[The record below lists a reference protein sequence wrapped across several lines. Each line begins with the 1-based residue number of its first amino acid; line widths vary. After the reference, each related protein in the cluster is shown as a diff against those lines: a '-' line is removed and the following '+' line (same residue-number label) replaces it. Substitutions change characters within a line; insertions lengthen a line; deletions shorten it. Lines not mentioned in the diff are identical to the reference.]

1 MVCPVP
7 ATDMTRRET
16 ARKAAG
22 AALWEQVAR
31 SLTQELELARLR
43 PGDRLQSEAAL
54 CARFGVSRVTLRQ
67 ALNGLEQR
75 GLVHPQAGRGW
86 FVGGARGLIPL
97 SEEPGALQS
106 FSEMARGRGL
116 TPDARILHFLHRP
129 ADWVEAGKLGIAPG
143 AKLLSLRRLRRL
155 DGSAVAVDHS
165 LVPAALLPDS
175 KADDFVEGSLYA
187 ALERHD
193 ARPFRADYEVQ
204 AVSADAEHAEL
215 LGVELGAP
223 LLAASQI
230 CTDQQGRRIE
240 WGQITYRG
248 DRYRFHAVLHA

>member
-1 MVCPVP
+1 MP
-7 ATDMTRRET
+7 TTRVIRHGGT
-16 ARKAAG
+16 TG
-22 AALWEQVAR
+22 SGGTALWEQVTH
-31 SLTQELELARLR
+31 SLTQELEQGRLR
-43 PGDRLQSEAAL
+43 AGDRLPSEAAL

-67 ALNGLEQR
+67 ALAGLEQR

-86 FVGGARGLIPL
+86 FVGGARGALPL

-106 FSEMARGRGL
+106 FSEMARSRGL
-116 TPDARILHFLHRP
+116 TPDARVLHFLRRP
-129 ADWVEAGKLGIAPG
+129 ADWIEAGKLGVAPG
-143 AKLLSLRRLRRL
+143 AELLSLRRLRRL

-175 KADDFVEGSLYA
+175 DAGEFTEGSLYT
-187 ALERHD
+187 ALERNGV
-193 ARPFRADYEVQ
+193 RPFRADYEVQ

-215 LGVELGAP
+215 LGVEFGAP

-230 CTDQQGRRIE
+230 CTDRHGRRIE